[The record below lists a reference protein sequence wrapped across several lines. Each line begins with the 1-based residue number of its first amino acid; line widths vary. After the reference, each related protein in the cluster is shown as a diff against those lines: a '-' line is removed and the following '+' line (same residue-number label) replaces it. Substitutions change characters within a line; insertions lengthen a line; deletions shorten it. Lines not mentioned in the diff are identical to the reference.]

1 MHTSAQ
7 DRIQPELQ
15 PPAELSL
22 GEALSLA
29 VHAHREGYLD
39 NAELLYRRILDVA
52 PEQAD
57 AMHFLGVL
65 LHQRDRSGVAVDLI
79 QRSIDLDPGFADR
92 YNNLGNVLVE
102 HERLA
107 EATEAYRKAIALQPG
122 HANAYNNLGAALRAQ
137 GRFEEAEAAYQ
148 KAIEA
153 NPDFADAHNN
163 MGNLMSCQHRVR
175 EAVAYYCKAITLM
188 PRHPESNKML
198 GIAYYTLGQIDA
210 AAEVFRR
217 WLDQEPD
224 NPVARHF
231 HAACSGENVPVRAS
245 DAFIESTFDSFA
257 DSFDAKLGR
266 LAYRAPQ
273 LIAEALQRACG
284 APAKQFVALDAGCGT
299 GLCGPLIEPYVSRLT
314 GVDLSGRM
322 LAKAKTRGAYDE
334 LVKGELTGYLGA
346 HADAFDLIVSADTL
360 CYFGPLE
367 EVLQAACGALRAQGL
382 LLFTVEEAAAGGDE
396 YRINPHGRYSHSRDY
411 LQRALAAAGFA
422 QLAIEP
428 TALRTEGGNPVAGLV
443 VSASRPGGAPVAA
456 PR

>member
-1 MHTSAQ
+1 MHASAQ

-39 NAELLYRRILDVA
+39 NAELLYRRILEVA
-52 PEQAD
+52 PDQAD

-65 LHQRDRSGVAVDLI
+65 LHQRDRSGEAVDLI
-79 QRSIDLDPGFADR
+79 QRSIELDPGFADR

-153 NPDFADAHNN
+153 NPDHADAHNN

-188 PRHPESNKML
+188 PHHPESNKML

-231 HAACSGENVPVRAS
+231 HAACSGENVPTRAS
-245 DAFIESTFDSFA
+245 DAFIESTFDSFRRQLRRQA
-257 DSFDAKLGR
+257 
-266 LAYRAPQ
+266 RAPG
-273 LIAEALQRACG
+273 LPRA
-284 APAKQFVALDAGCGT
+284 A
-299 GLCGPLIEPYVSRLT
+299 
-314 GVDLSGRM
+314 VD
-322 LAKAKTRGAYDE
+322 RG
-334 LVKGELTGYLGA
+334 G
-346 HADAFDLIVSADTL
+346 
-360 CYFGPLE
+360 
-367 EVLQAACGALRAQGL
+367 
-382 LLFTVEEAAAGGDE
+382 AAAG
-396 YRINPHGRYSHSRDY
+396 
-411 LQRALAAAGFA
+411 QRRAGEAVRRRWTRAAAPA
-422 QLAIEP
+422 CAV
-428 TALRTEGGNPVAGLV
+428 R
-443 VSASRPGGAPVAA
+443 
-456 PR
+456 